1 MLLHDQLT
9 IQLLSSSLD
18 VFFRKSNN
26 LINKVQERDIR
37 LITNDK
43 YNEFSIYQRNL
54 QKLMIEL
61 HKIIH
66 QITPPIMNSLFVFHE
81 NTHNIRNQQIL
92 SNNVRQTFRYSLET
106 IYRSPF
112 LWANLPQEYQSQK
125 SLSAFKRKNQ
135 TVEW

>member
-1 MLLHDQLT
+1 MLLHDQIT

>member
-1 MLLHDQLT
+1 MLLYDQIT

-61 HKIIH
+61 H
-66 QITPPIMNSLFVFHE
+66 
-81 NTHNIRNQQIL
+81 
-92 SNNVRQTFRYSLET
+92 
-106 IYRSPF
+106 
-112 LWANLPQEYQSQK
+112 NL
-125 SLSAFKRKNQ
+125 
-135 TVEW
+135 V

>member
-1 MLLHDQLT
+1 MLLHDQIT

-92 SNNVRQTFRYSLET
+92 SNNVKQTFRYSLET

>member
-1 MLLHDQLT
+1 MNLTWKITFNEHIKNLCKVRSKTMRTSKNITISWWKLEKAVILLYDQIT
-9 IQLLSSSLD
+9 IQLLSSSMD

-81 NTHNIRNQQIL
+81 NTHNIRN
-92 SNNVRQTFRYSLET
+92 
-106 IYRSPF
+106 
-112 LWANLPQEYQSQK
+112 
-125 SLSAFKRKNQ
+125 
-135 TVEW
+135 

>member
-1 MLLHDQLT
+1 MLLHDQIT

-81 NTHNIRNQQIL
+81 NTHNIPN
-92 SNNVRQTFRYSLET
+92 
-106 IYRSPF
+106 
-112 LWANLPQEYQSQK
+112 
-125 SLSAFKRKNQ
+125 
-135 TVEW
+135 